1 MNPFFTDEQLN
12 NMSRENMIEVMK
24 IMQEQARKKETEMQ
38 LLKDK
43 QKELEFMNAMLSD
56 RLALAQRKR
65 FGSSSEKYA
74 DGYEQWI
81 CLMKQRPVL
90 T

>member
-1 MNPFFTDEQLN
+1 MDSFFTDEQLN

-24 IMQEQARKKETEMQ
+24 IMQEQARKKEEEVQ

-43 QKELEFMNAMLSD
+43 QKELEFMNVMLSG

-65 FGSSSEKYA
+65 F
-74 DGYEQWI
+74 
-81 CLMKQRPVL
+81 
-90 T
+90 